1 MKNNFIT
8 KIIGATLAFAMMI
21 GGAVGINAAK
31 QATEVNAADT
41 TVNAADIVSGTSYKE
56 HKTANW
62 IITFGGNN
70 SSVGTNRDNRSKCN
84 LSSQSKYAVSPVTTS
99 DVASAF
105 VSLQSISNIDKIT
118 YTFSGGSNQT
128 NTAVYAIYS
137 SNNTT
142 FSALN
147 ITGGSAQGHEI
158 SSGAHMDFAKCTG
171 YFGLLFKATNSS
183 GNWRIDAVTM
193 TLHENTGGGDTP
205 STYTVTYHDNNKT
218 SGTVPT
224 DNTAYESG
232 DDVTVAGNTGNL
244 ARDGYTWSG
253 WSINEDGSGTAYG
266 PAPYTTTYTVGTEN
280 IDFYPIWTKNVTP
293 LPASGTITIDPTV
306 LGNYGTDV
314 AYTVPED
321 NTPNSE
327 FGFSCTDVTK
337 GTGDNAGKIQFKK
350 STGSLYNTTPLS
362 YIRSITIGG
371 ANTSDAVITY
381 GKTADSGC
389 TSASVG
395 TDNQYFKIVNGN
407 SSNARY
413 WTITIAYS
421 LEAPQVLTGL
431 SIESGLTTVRKN
443 YDEGESFDPTG
454 LVIRAEWN
462 NELDTE
468 NDVTENVIWSP
479 DPLVGGTT
487 EVTGTYTHGD
497 EHETVTVTGLTVKA
511 PDAILNGSSN
521 VPAGVASSTNTSV
534 GEGQVNES
542 GVKYGY
548 YALQTYSSNLEFNQN
563 INGAYIGNN
572 ESFGKYI
579 RKIVVTLGGN
589 YFNRVTMYKGDSQIP
604 SETSVSPESL
614 GNTNKRAYDFG
625 DDSEYFTLKQVA
637 TGNWTVINK
646 IEIFLGSEVP
656 VVDTVSASITNE
668 TRYAGQTLSASDF
681 ELTVTWTQGKA
692 DTHPTSDFTWTVNG
706 QTNGALQEGNN
717 SVVVTYSGV
726 SSEPINVVGAHR
738 NAKDVIE
745 DTITTS
751 SSLAYHYNKT
761 QDSTTDTLTH
771 GLIGVDGTSYTSWS
785 GKTDQ
790 SNAVYAGQS
799 AGGDTTSGDAI
810 QIRSN
815 NSNSGVVVTSSGGTA
830 KKVTVS
836 WKAPT
841 ADGRTIDV
849 YGKNTA
855 YSNPTDLYNN
865 SKQGTKLGSIV
876 NGTSTELTI
885 TGEYAFI
892 GLRSLSGAIYLE
904 SIEIEWLGDPTYSYS
919 NISMRFGGS
928 IDKDLWDELDTNE
941 NPIAG
946 VGVLITGY
954 EEQQRSP
961 YSIKD
966 HYDEAVQFNAVTNI
980 KTQVGNC
987 YVSLN
992 DFNIPEKNNAY
1003 YWNLKYAIASIN
1015 DMLDSYTAAAYIKLT
1030 NGDLVFL
1037 KQVKY
1042 SVWSLAKD
1050 YLDNRGSNE
1059 ETADGSLY
1067 NIVASA
1073 GLE

>member
-31 QATEVNAADT
+31 QAKEVNAATVTYKLTIDANDFNTTSYAANNNEKTSTAVCTTDNTKTFDVDWTSYQVMKNGDNMQWQKSKGYIYNSTDLGTITNVTVTSSAGTFTTYYGTEAHPTSGT
-41 TVNAADIVSGTSYKE
+41 TVGNGYFTVNVGGATGTSSKIE
-56 HKTANW
+56 
-62 IITFGGNN
+62 ITFDYTEG
-70 SSVGTNRDNRSKCN
+70 SVI
-84 LSSQSKYAVSPVTTS
+84 P
-99 DVASAF
+99 
-105 VSLQSISNIDKIT
+105 
-118 YTFSGGSNQT
+118 
-128 NTAVYAIYS
+128 
-137 SNNTT
+137 
-142 FSALN
+142 
-147 ITGGSAQGHEI
+147 
-158 SSGAHMDFAKCTG
+158 
-171 YFGLLFKATNSS
+171 
-183 GNWRIDAVTM
+183 
-193 TLHENTGGGDTP
+193 
-205 STYTVTYHDNNKT
+205 TYTVTYHDNNKT
-218 SGTVPT
+218 SGSVPT
-224 DNTAYESG
+224 DSTRYESG
-232 DDVTVAGNTGNL
+232 QNITVAGNTGNL
-244 ARDGYTWSG
+244 ARTGYTWSG
-253 WSINEDGSGTAYG
+253 WSINQDGSGTVYG
-266 PAPYTTTYTVGTEN
+266 PNYTTIYTVASAN
-280 IDFYPIWTKNVTP
+280 VHFYPKWTKIVTP
-293 LPASGTITIDPTV
+293 LPESGTITIDPTV
-306 LGNYGTDV
+306 FGNYGTDV

-350 STGSLYNTTPLS
+350 STGSLYNATPLS

-389 TSASVG
+389 TSTSVG

-413 WTITIAYS
+413 WTITISYS
-421 LEAPQVLTGL
+421 LEAPAVLTGL
-431 SIESGLTTVRKN
+431 NIESGLNTVRKS
-443 YDEGESFDPTG
+443 YDEGESFDSTG

-462 NELDTE
+462 NQLDTE
-468 NDVTENVIWSP
+468 TNVVNDVVWSP

-521 VPAGVASSTNTSV
+521 VPAGVASTTNTNT

-563 INGAYIGNN
+563 TNGAYVGNN

-589 YFNRVTMYKGDSQIP
+589 YFNRVTMYKGNSAIP
-604 SETSVSPESL
+604 SETSVSPEGLS
-614 GNTNKRAYDFG
+614 NSNKRTYDFN
-625 DDSEYFTLKQVA
+625 DDSEYFVLKQVA

-656 VVDTVSASITNE
+656 VVDTVSASVTNE
-668 TRYAGQTLSASDF
+668 TRYAGQTLSTSDF

-692 DTHPTSDFTWTVNG
+692 DTHPTSGFTWTVNG
-706 QTNGALQEGNN
+706 QANGTLQEGNN
-717 SVVVTYSGV
+717 SVVVTYAGV
-726 SSEPINVVGAHR
+726 NSLPINVVGAHP
-738 NAKDVIE
+738 NARDVIE

-761 QDSTTDTLTH
+761 EDSSTDTLTRELT
-771 GLIGVDGTSYTSWS
+771 GISGSGYDSWS
-785 GKTDQ
+785 NKTDE
-790 SNAVYAGQS
+790 SVAVYAGQS
-799 AGGDTTSGDAI
+799 AGGTDQSGATI
-810 QIRSN
+810 QLRSS
-815 NSNSGVVVTSSGGTA
+815 NSNSGIITTTTGGLAQRITVVWNSYTTA
-830 KKVTVS
+830 
-836 WKAPT
+836 
-841 ADGRTIDV
+841 GRKLDV
-849 YGKNTA
+849 YGKNSAYTSPEDL
-855 YSNPTDLYNN
+855 YSNSSST
-865 SKQGTKLGSIV
+865 QGTKLGTIEK
-876 NGTSTELTI
+876 GTSTELI
-885 TGEYAFI
+885 IEDNYSYI
-892 GLRSLSGAIYLE
+892 GLRSSSGAIYIE
-904 SIEIEWLGDPTYSYS
+904 SIEIEWSAVSYAYS

-966 HYDEAVQFNAVTNI
+966 HYAEAINFDEVTNI

-992 DFNIPEKNNAY
+992 DFNIPEKNNEY
-1003 YWNLKYAIASIN
+1003 YWNLKYEIASIN

-1050 YLDNRGSNE
+1050 YLDNRNCNE
-1059 ETADGSLY
+1059 ETADGSLH